1 MKSVWRERKSGSSGR
16 EICADVFETVPFSL
30 FFPPLARYERVWDGY
45 LGKEAGMLRLRAQK
59 WEVQRLQSNIV
70 EDGHGRQ

>member
-1 MKSVWRERKSGSSGR
+1 MRG
-16 EICADVFETVPFSL
+16 ALDVRFMPTCLKLFPSLSFFS
-30 FFPPLARYERVWDGY
+30 PPLALWERVWDGY

-59 WEVQRLQSNIV
+59 GEVQRIQSNVV

>member
-1 MKSVWRERKSGSSGR
+1 MR
-16 EICADVFETVPFSL
+16 FVPTCLKLFSSL
-30 FFPPLARYERVWDGY
+30 FFFPFALWKRVCDGY

-59 WEVQRLQSNIV
+59 WEVQRIQSNVV

>member
-1 MKSVWRERKSGSSGR
+1 M
-16 EICADVFETVPFSL
+16 FETVPVSL
-30 FFPPLARYERVWDGY
+30 FFFSPLAVEERVWDGY

-59 WEVQRLQSNIV
+59 WEVQRIQSNIV